1 MNLPSFFNYETKIET
16 ISKFLTLIFK
26 LSALLGAIC
35 FTLYCHKL
43 NYFPTGITTG
53 DSLLFIIFAISFGI
67 IYGFFIISLLSLGL
81 WLTYLIVRP
90 ILWISILIYKKFNN
104 NPPPQTIK
112 FVKPDFIHVIFGLL
126 GLLFIVVLARLDKM
140 VLMNLPLI
148 SILLSFL
155 WATYKEK
162 ESEFYILVENTEIS
176 STEENQKVLL
186 QKQKS
191 LNNIKLIV
199 FSSIIFLPLIMGG
212 ISGMMVEAGMKFS
225 NAKKGTSYVLVQ
237 PPYNSF
243 IPSKYIITK
252 SQYNTPGYT
261 TFEKMTVML
270 SGIGSKTIIQ
280 LPSEAGE
287 KPQTLEIPN
296 EKIIII
302 PLVN

>member
-1 MNLPSFFNYETKIET
+1 MNLPNFFNYETKVET

-81 WLTYLIVRP
+81 WLTYIIVRP
-90 ILWISILIYKKFNN
+90 ILWISILVYKKFNN
-104 NPPPQTIK
+104 NPPQQTIK

-126 GLLFIVVLARLDKM
+126 GLLFIVVLARLDKI
-140 VLMNLPLI
+140 VLMSLPLI

-162 ESEFYILVENTEIS
+162 ESEFYILVENTEIN

-191 LNNIKLIV
+191 LN
-199 FSSIIFLPLIMGG
+199 
-212 ISGMMVEAGMKFS
+212 
-225 NAKKGTSYVLVQ
+225 
-237 PPYNSF
+237 
-243 IPSKYIITK
+243 
-252 SQYNTPGYT
+252 
-261 TFEKMTVML
+261 
-270 SGIGSKTIIQ
+270 
-280 LPSEAGE
+280 
-287 KPQTLEIPN
+287 
-296 EKIIII
+296 
-302 PLVN
+302 